1 MNNKSLFSFSALTFF
16 VAFLAACGGS
26 GPKDPAAELAALK
39 DQKSQIEAKISE
51 IEKQL
56 NNGKPADKKVRTVGL
71 TEITPAQFRHYID
84 LQGKVDAEDNV
95 PVTVKGMG
103 GNLTKILV
111 KNGDNVREGQLLAVL
126 DDAVMQKTIAQLETQ
141 LKTAEDVYNR
151 QKSLWD
157 QKIGTEIQLIQAKA
171 QKDGIEQ
178 QISTMKE
185 QWGQSRIY
193 APISGTVDMVILKVG
208 QAIAPGMPLCN
219 IVSLNR
225 LKVKGDV
232 TEAYASKVKNGD
244 VVTVFFPDLN
254 KEITTRISYIS
265 RTINPMTRTFAVEC
279 NLPAGADYRAN
290 MVAVMKIIDYQ
301 ANGALTVPV
310 NLIQTAED
318 GDFVLLAEK
327 TGAAQATA
335 KKVSVKQGQNY
346 NGVVEIK
353 SGLQKGDWVISTGFQ
368 DVNNGE
374 TVAF

>member
-1 MNNKSLFSFSALTFF
+1 MKNKNLLQLSILALVAALF
-16 VAFLAACGGS
+16 AACGGTS
-26 GPKDPAAELAALK
+26 QDPAAQLAALK
-39 DQKSQIEAKISE
+39 DQKTQIEAQIVE
-51 IEKQL
+51 LEKQV
-56 NNGKPADKKVRTVGL
+56 NAGKPVEKKVKTVGL
-71 TEITPAQFRHYID
+71 TEVQPAQFRHYID

-95 PVTVKGMG
+95 PVTAKGMG
-103 GNLTKILV
+103 GNITKILV
-111 KNGDNVREGQLLAVL
+111 KNGDNVRQGQLLAVL
-126 DDAVMQKTIAQLETQ
+126 DDAVMEKTIAQLETQ

-151 QKSLWD
+151 QKGLWD

-178 QISTMKE
+178 QIATLRE

-193 APISGTVDMVILKVG
+193 APIGGTVDLVLLKVG

-232 TEAYASKVKNGD
+232 TEAYAAKVKNGD
-244 VVTVFFPDLN
+244 AVAVFFPDLN

-279 NLPAGADYRAN
+279 NLPSGPDYRAN

-301 ANGALTVPV
+301 ANNALVVPV
-310 NLIQTAED
+310 NLLQSAED
-318 GDFVLLAEK
+318 GDFLLVAEK
-327 TGAAQATA
+327 TGDKQATA
-335 KKVSVKQGQNY
+335 KKVAVKQGQNY
-346 NGVVEIK
+346 NGMVEIK

-374 TVAF
+374 TIAF